1 MKRIMLLAIV
11 VLCGSAQAFDSPQAL
26 QDGFLDAMR
35 AGDVDGMAACYAADA
50 TNFGLDT
57 MVGTGPDAV
66 RADWSKFF
74 KNFTVTAVTLSDKH
88 REISGDLS
96 AAWGMFSLTATPIGG
111 GEPMVME
118 GRYTDVSKN
127 FDGNWL
133 YVADHASVPL
143 PPPPNP

>member
-96 AAWGMFSLTATPIGG
+96 SAWGLFTLTATPVGG
-111 GEPMVME
+111 GEPMVMS

-127 FDGNWL
+127 FNGKWL

-143 PPPPNP
+143 PPPPEQ